1 MNYVFSI
8 RPVAL
13 LVSALA
19 AGVSLGSPAETMVV
33 EETVANIE
41 AVMNVYATPTD
52 GSYQSFLQSP
62 RSYGVT
68 LRANF

>member
-1 MNYVFSI
+1 
-8 RPVAL
+8 
-13 LVSALA
+13 
-19 AGVSLGSPAETMVV
+19 VV
-33 EETVANIE
+33 LWVDNATDETVANIE

-68 LRANF
+68 LRTNF